1 MLLGSLAEVFS
12 VALVVPFLA
21 SLSSPDSL
29 IEQNKLLES
38 AFLLF
43 NISSHGDKTALLG
56 AFFIIAIVLS
66 SLIRMYVI
74 WINAITSANI
84 GHEISQ
90 QAFSNVLR
98 RSFSKHKQSNTSN
111 VVSGLINHLH
121 NTVLVIN
128 SLLLGAASILIVLSI
143 SIGLLMID
151 ITSTLVFYWYL
162 QQYILLLLI

>member
-84 GHEISQ
+84 GHEI
-90 QAFSNVLR
+90 
-98 RSFSKHKQSNTSN
+98 NTS
-111 VVSGLINHLH
+111 
-121 NTVLVIN
+121 
-128 SLLLGAASILIVLSI
+128 ILKCFTALFFQ
-143 SIGLLMID
+143 
-151 ITSTLVFYWYL
+151 T
-162 QQYILLLLI
+162 